1 MLLSSSTIKI
11 FCFVT
16 MVFAFLLFFEFY
28 DCNTGIALAKFT
40 ETVGCDMLLVFQV
53 IVYTFSKCAGS
64 FTMDNTDSFQMS
76 DISIIQIFVKL
87 CNSFIYRF
95 AKQVDLCGYM
105 GCF

>member
-40 ETVGCDMLLVFQV
+40 ETVGCDMLLAFQV

-64 FTMDNTDSFQMS
+64 LTVNDSYCFQMC
-76 DISIIQIFVKL
+76 DICIIQMPIKSVYYE
-87 CNSFIYRF
+87 SPRQRF
-95 AKQVDLCGYM
+95 CREG
-105 GCF
+105 